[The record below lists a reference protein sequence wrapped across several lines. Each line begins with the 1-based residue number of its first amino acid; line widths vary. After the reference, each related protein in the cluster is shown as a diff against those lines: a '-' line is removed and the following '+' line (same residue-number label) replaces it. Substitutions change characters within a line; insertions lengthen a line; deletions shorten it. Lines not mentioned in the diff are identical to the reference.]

1 MNLGFY
7 VDKTDGSE
15 RNVEIFN
22 ALNAA
27 VDNKEVDDACVFFNN
42 VDHNPVHTRFGMF
55 NGTDIWHFTGNLIA
69 TSISNVHK
77 ALKSVN
83 KFKLSYLYDPA
94 EKNLI
99 GLLELVGRVNIIA
112 RNEEEGK
119 EFYRLTGE
127 KPKVLSSFS
136 VKNIKQVL
144 P

>member
-1 MNLGFY
+1 
-7 VDKTDGSE
+7 
-15 RNVEIFN
+15 
-22 ALNAA
+22 
-27 VDNKEVDDACVFFNN
+27 
-42 VDHNPVHTRFGMF
+42 MF